1 MELDLI
7 IALHNQLTK
16 SPAPS
21 CSSWTLASAAHVPV
35 AGVLGFLDVY
45 KPLWG
50 EMKIMRFITAWVYTA
65 MKIQTGSKGK
75 PDELEFQWRRE
86 R

>member
-1 MELDLI
+1 M
-7 IALHNQLTK
+7 
-16 SPAPS
+16 
-21 CSSWTLASAAHVPV
+21 PV

-50 EMKIMRFITAWVYTA
+50 EMKIMRFITAWVCTA